1 MTKILKSKMGYF
13 IDVGQCGK
21 YIHYGTFSY
30 HKYILLKTCRIVNN
44 VTK

>member
-1 MTKILKSKMGYF
+1 MGYF

-21 YIHYGTFSY
+21 YIHYGTFSFR
-30 HKYILLKTCRIVNN
+30 KCRIVNN